1 MGGRVRV
8 RMKDEAG
15 QPVSEVLTSSE
26 DTARPQPAHRDY
38 LAECDLCT
46 SRVWPGLEPPLLCA
60 SCMSVCLSVC
70 VVQSVFVRLCLLA
83 SVCVCLSISLLM
95 CREGGA
101 DICE

>member
-1 MGGRVRV
+1 MHVVLLGIGAASPNHPSDAAALSPSQSTKHFPREWCKDPAMGGRVRV

-46 SRVWPGLEPPLLCA
+46 S
-60 SCMSVCLSVC
+60 
-70 VVQSVFVRLCLLA
+70 
-83 SVCVCLSISLLM
+83 
-95 CREGGA
+95 
-101 DICE
+101 